1 MKKKLK
7 LIPKFKNEDE
17 ERDFWDTHDTT
28 EYFDM
33 SKPMM
38 IKFPNLKMSTKIIT
52 FRITQSLYEDLKL
65 STKTITFRITQSLYD
80 DLKILANKND
90 VPYQSLMK
98 MFLAQ
103 KVREEFAQK

>member
-1 MKKKLK
+1 MKKLK
-7 LIPKFKNEDE
+7 PVPKFKNEDE

-52 FRITQSLYEDLKL
+52 FRITQSLYEDLK
-65 STKTITFRITQSLYD
+65 T
-80 DLKILANKND
+80 LANKND

>member
-7 LIPKFKNEDE
+7 QIPIFKNEDE

-33 SKPMM
+33 SKPLMLR
-38 IKFPNLKMSTKIIT
+38 FPNLKMSTKIIT
-52 FRITQSLYEDLKL
+52 FRITQSLYEDLK
-65 STKTITFRITQSLYD
+65 T
-80 DLKILANKND
+80 LANKND

-98 MFLAQ
+98 MFLAE

>member
-38 IKFPNLKMSTKIIT
+38 IKFPNLKMSTK
-52 FRITQSLYEDLKL
+52 
-65 STKTITFRITQSLYD
+65 TITFRITQSLYD

>member
-1 MKKKLK
+1 MKKKFK
-7 LIPKFKNEDE
+7 AIPRFKNEDE
-17 ERDFWDTHDTT
+17 ERNFWATADTS
-28 EYFDM
+28 EYFDWD
-33 SKPMM
+33 KAIVNP
-38 IKFPNLKMSTKIIT
+38 KFPN
-52 FRITQSLYEDLKL
+52 LKL

>member
-52 FRITQSLYEDLKL
+52 FRITQSLYE
-65 STKTITFRITQSLYD
+65 TKIITFRITQSLYE
-80 DLKILANKND
+80 DLKTLANKND

>member
-7 LIPKFKNEDE
+7 LIPRFKNENE

-33 SKPMM
+33 SKPLML
-38 IKFPNLKMSTKIIT
+38 KFPN
-52 FRITQSLYEDLKL
+52 LKL

-103 KVREEFAQK
+103 KVKEEFAQK

>member
-52 FRITQSLYEDLKL
+52 FRITQSLYEDLK
-65 STKTITFRITQSLYD
+65 T
-80 DLKILANKND
+80 LANKND